1 MAVMIGIMIL
11 LMVFGAGHLPMMGG
25 HADKAVQPQGSVT
38 PASGEENCQQCPQQE
53 QLKKGDET
61 PAN

>member
-11 LMVFGAGHLPMMGG
+11 LIVLGAGHLPMMGG
-25 HADKAVQPQGSVT
+25 HGMAGQTQGSVPPT
-38 PASGEENCQQCPQQE
+38 VGEENCRQCPQQE
-53 QLKKGDET
+53 KVKKGDET

>member
-1 MAVMIGIMIL
+1 MAVIMGIMIL
-11 LMVFGAGHLPMMGG
+11 LMVFGSGHLSMMGG
-25 HADKAVQPQGSVT
+25 HGKAEQTQESVT